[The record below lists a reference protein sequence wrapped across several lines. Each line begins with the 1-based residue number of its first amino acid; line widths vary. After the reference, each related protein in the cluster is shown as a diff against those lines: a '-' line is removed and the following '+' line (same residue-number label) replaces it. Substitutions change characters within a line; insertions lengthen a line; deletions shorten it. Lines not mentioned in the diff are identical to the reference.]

1 MTESASPPSSG
12 LSGVQPRH
20 KRSLAAA
27 IVSMG
32 MVNLSMGIAFP
43 LTALILARQG
53 VEPGMIGLSAAA
65 QAAPVFFI
73 SPLAP
78 RIMRRFGPANVMF
91 FGLLLAGLSFLLMGL
106 FANLYAWFPLRF
118 LLGSAGTLLWATSEA
133 WINALA
139 PEERRGR
146 IVGIYGASAAAG
158 FALGPTMLVA
168 IGTGVEPF
176 FLGGGLMAAAAAIV
190 ITADRSRNHFEASE
204 KSAPLWRLIW
214 VAPAAL
220 LANFFYAAAEE
231 SLVTFFPIYSIRVG
245 MIEETSLMLLT
256 IASLGAILMQPA
268 IGIVADRVNRMNLLI
283 GLVAATVLGYLILPF
298 AMPDFLHTAIALFL
312 VVGLANGIF
321 TLGMVLVGE
330 RFRGSELAGA
340 SAFTTAMWGTGALIG
355 APLSG
360 FAMQL
365 WDPHGLIAAVV
376 LIFLAYLPFPIIARM
391 RAKQPDAE

>member
-1 MTESASPPSSG
+1 MTDSAQPEPG
-12 LSGVQPRH
+12 VLSEVQPRH

-43 LTALILARQG
+43 LTAIILARQG
-53 VEPGMIGLSAAA
+53 VEPGMIGLSTAA

-78 RIMRRFGPANVMF
+78 RIMRRFGPANVMIT
-91 FGLLLAGLSFLLMGL
+91 GLLLAGLSFLLMGL

-139 PEERRGR
+139 HEERRGR

-158 FALGPTMLVA
+158 FALGPTMLVL

-176 FLGGGLMAAAAAIV
+176 FIGGGLMIAAAAIV
-190 ITADRSRNHFEASE
+190 VTADRSRNHFEASD

-231 SLVTFFPIYSIRVG
+231 SLVTFFPIYSMRLG
-245 MIEETSLMLLT
+245 MIEQTSLLLLT
-256 IASLGAILMQPA
+256 IASLGAILMQPV
-268 IGIVADRVNRMNLLI
+268 IGVVADRMNRMNLLI
-283 GLVAATVLGYLILPF
+283 GLVLATAAGYVALPF
-298 AMPDFLHTAIALFL
+298 VMPDFLQTAVMLFL

-355 APLSG
+355 APVSG
-360 FAMQL
+360 AAMQL

-376 LIFLAYLPFPIIARM
+376 LIFLAYLPFPVIAQL
-391 RAKQPDAE
+391 RAKKPDAE

>member
-1 MTESASPPSSG
+1 MHIMTEPASLLSS
-12 LSGVQPRH
+12 VQPRH

-43 LTALILARQG
+43 LTAIILARQG
-53 VEPGMIGLSAAA
+53 VEPGMIGLSTAA

-78 RIMRRFGPANVMF
+78 RIMRRFGPANVMI
-91 FGLLLAGLSFLLMGL
+91 FGLLLAGISFLLMGL

-139 PEERRGR
+139 HEERRGR

-158 FALGPTMLVA
+158 FALGPTMLVL

-176 FLGGGLMAAAAAIV
+176 FLGGGLMVAAAAIV
-190 ITADRSRNHFEASE
+190 VTADRSRNHFEASE

-214 VAPAAL
+214 IAPAAL

-231 SLVTFFPIYSIRVG
+231 SLVTFFPIYAIRSG
-245 MIEETSLMLLT
+245 MVEQTSLLLLT
-256 IASLGAILMQPA
+256 IASLGAILMQPVA
-268 IGIVADRVNRMNLLI
+268 GVVADKVNRMNLLI
-283 GLVAATVLGYLILPF
+283 GLVAATVAGYMLLPF
-298 AMPDFLHTAIALFL
+298 VMPGFLATAVTLFL

-340 SAFTTAMWGTGALIG
+340 SAFTTAMWGTGALVG

-360 FAMQL
+360 LAMQL

-376 LIFLAYLPFPIIARM
+376 VIFLAYLPLPLIARL